1 MVRWKR
7 LIEAAERV
15 AGRKVAL
22 YLTSEPTGYRGA
34 LVRGQQGEVI
44 IYMDLLTHKE
54 EKDVVETLA
63 HELAHLI
70 LETSDHSPEWS
81 KKFVELRKTL
91 EGEQN
96 EGKGKGET
104 RSRGPS

>member
-1 MVRWKR
+1 MVRWRR
-7 LIEAAERV
+7 LIKTAERV

-54 EKDVVETLA
+54 EKDVIETLA
-63 HELAHLI
+63 HELAHLV
-70 LETSDHSPEWS
+70 LETSDHSQEWS
-81 KKFVELRKTL
+81 RKFAELRNTL
-91 EGEQN
+91 GRAKERKKCG
-96 EGKGKGET
+96 
-104 RSRGPS
+104 RSICRSG